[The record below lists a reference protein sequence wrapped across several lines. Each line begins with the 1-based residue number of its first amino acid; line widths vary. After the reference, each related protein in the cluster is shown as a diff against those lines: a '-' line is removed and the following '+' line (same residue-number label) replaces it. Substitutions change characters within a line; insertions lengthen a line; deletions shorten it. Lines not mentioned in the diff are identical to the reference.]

1 MTMTTSQ
8 ETMTDAARRGQDAI
22 ASAMQIW
29 ADTFQ
34 MFLPVSDTKLRGAVE
49 AVDGMYDFAE
59 QMLLTQREF
68 TKSLLAATTSA
79 ATKVAYTAQDAAK
92 DVEYVAKDMQ
102 DAADG
107 HRAPR
112 MDRRSGSAKDADVVV
127 KKS

>member
-1 MTMTTSQ
+1 MTTSQ

-22 ASAMQIW
+22 TNAMQIW

-34 MFLPVSDTKLRGAVE
+34 RFMPVSDTRLRGAVE

-79 ATKVAYTAQDAAK
+79 ATKAAYAAQDATK
-92 DVEYVAKDMQ
+92 DVEYAAKDMQ

-107 HRAPR
+107 ARGPR
-112 MDRRSGSAKDADVVV
+112 PMYRRSGPAKDADVAA
-127 KKS
+127 KKN